1 MVVAADEEDVRAPAL
16 MRDALTG
23 AGADVAGLFFNRA
36 TVEQPPFARAFL
48 R

>member
-1 MVVAADEEDVRAPAL
+1 MSAPAPVRASRIRA
-16 MRDALTG
+16 G